1 MGEDGKDT
9 AIFHLPSGKARFREV
24 TVTCTIICP
33 IHILPSSLYHLHYVV
48 YKFVFFS
55 ADIQFSFGTVSPVS
69 PSDGTEAT
77 AGQSVLDL
85 AVPVIITINPSTSF
99 LQSDTIVTISVS
111 GGSATGSFI
120 ILVTYKHLHHVYIP
134 LYFFHLQ
141 WAKIMLCLE
150 MK

>member
-1 MGEDGKDT
+1 MGDNVTDT
-9 AIFHLPSGKARFREV
+9 AIFHLPSGNARFWDV
-24 TVTCTIICP
+24 TVTCTITCQ
-33 IHILPSSLYHLHYVV
+33 IHTTNFVITIIMWCMNLSSL
-48 YKFVFFS
+48 F
-55 ADIQFSFGTVSPVS
+55 AGFSFGAVSLVPFS

-85 AVPVIITINPSTSF
+85 AVPVIISINSSF

-111 GGSATGSFI
+111 GGSATGRFI
-120 ILVTYKHLHHVYIP
+120 LLVTYMHLHHVYIP

-141 WAKIMLCLE
+141 WAKTMLCLE